1 MKASKNIM
9 KRAIVDYNK
18 LNQDILELL
27 VENFPDGY
35 EESDIITFR
44 NANYEL
50 IEAVEVRTDDTIYLV
65 KISKRLADSM
75 ENFESEDDDKEHRKE
90 DNIDDDDDQL
100 GMSSDASMDNDFDQN
115 L

>member
-1 MKASKNIM
+1 M
-9 KRAIVDYNK
+9 
-18 LNQDILELL
+18 ELL
-27 VENFPDGY
+27 VNKFPNGY
-35 EESDIITFR
+35 DDLDIVTFR

-75 ENFESEDDDKEHRKE
+75 ENFESEEDDKEHRKE